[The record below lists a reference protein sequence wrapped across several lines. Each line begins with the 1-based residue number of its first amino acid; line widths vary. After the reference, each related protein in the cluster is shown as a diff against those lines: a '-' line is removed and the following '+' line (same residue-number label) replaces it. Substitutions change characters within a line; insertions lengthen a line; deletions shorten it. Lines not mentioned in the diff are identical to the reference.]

1 MFFAI
6 KLQID
11 ALKISTRQYN
21 AIQFK
26 SQTGKLNVSNTM
38 AVFIEG
44 FLFLDLQYV
53 DVCVVNYSCGRGL
66 DESVYTVTD
75 SVETGFMFGEKNK
88 NPKM

>member
-1 MFFAI
+1 
-6 KLQID
+6 
-11 ALKISTRQYN
+11 
-21 AIQFK
+21 
-26 SQTGKLNVSNTM
+26 M